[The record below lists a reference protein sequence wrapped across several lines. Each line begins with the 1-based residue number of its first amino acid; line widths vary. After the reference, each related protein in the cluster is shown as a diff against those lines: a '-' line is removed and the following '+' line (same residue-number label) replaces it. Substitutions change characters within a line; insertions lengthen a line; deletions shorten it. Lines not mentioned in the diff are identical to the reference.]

1 MTISEIIAEAMFKPS
16 NSSPP
21 KKPAPQSRQ
30 QQLQQQQYPRSS
42 KICCLSLHDTNKIRL
57 INAPLSLI
65 SPLRLAIFE
74 TWNQPIQHETSLP
87 QCGGHEFKLKGKPWG
102 PPGKNGP
109 LLDSTN
115 LILAML
121 MVLEI
126 RGWSLIMASNVSHLR
141 DEKDS
146 LFFEW
151 VGLRDLLSSR
161 ERDLDEQTLVD
172 PSEHQIDDRGK
183 EMKGKWDGD
192 VEGDVE
198 LFTVELL
205 GYDMIRV
212 TGAPVAVLT
221 AVRLAILRHWTQG
234 IEKEDAKKG
243 AYEFKMEGFPF
254 RTWGSETSI
263 ERSMMLIQALENMR
277 LHGFELCSLMDLDVV
292 GKGKQEKHE
301 KQQKKGRNDGRD
313 KQIVDSWVLRRGNSG
328 RRKDELRQSRLG
340 GDSRGEDERDGWV
353 VRL

>member
-1 MTISEIIAEAMFKPS
+1 MTISQIIAEAMFKPS

-74 TWNQPIQHETSLP
+74 TWNQPIQQETSLP

-121 MVLEI
+121 M
-126 RGWSLIMASNVSHLR
+126 
-141 DEKDS
+141 
-146 LFFEW
+146 
-151 VGLRDLLSSR
+151 
-161 ERDLDEQTLVD
+161 
-172 PSEHQIDDRGK
+172 IDDRGK
-183 EMKGKWDGD
+183 EAKGKWDKD

-212 TGAPVAVLT
+212 TGAPVTVLT

-263 ERSMMLIQALENMR
+263 ERLMMLIQALENMR

-292 GKGKQEKHE
+292 GKGKQEKPE

-313 KQIVDSWVLRRGNSG
+313 KQILDSWVLRRGNSG

>member
-1 MTISEIIAEAMFKPS
+1 MSISEIIAEAMFKPS

-21 KKPAPQSRQ
+21 KKPTQTRQ

-57 INAPLSLI
+57 INAPQSLV

-74 TWNQPIQHETSLP
+74 TWNQPIQQETSLP
-87 QCGGHEFKLKGKPWG
+87 QWGGHEFKLKGKPWG
-102 PPGKNGP
+102 PSGKNGP
-109 LLDSTN
+109 LIDSTN

-126 RGWSLIMASNVSHLR
+126 RGWSLILASNVSRIR

-151 VGLRDLLSSR
+151 VGPKGLLSSR
-161 ERDLDEQTLVD
+161 ERDMDEMPLVD
-172 PSEHQIDDRGK
+172 SSEHKNDDRGK
-183 EMKGKWDGD
+183 EMKGKW
-192 VEGDVE
+192 EEDVE
-198 LFTVELL
+198 LFTVELC
-205 GYDMIRV
+205 GYDIIRV
-212 TGAPVAVLT
+212 TGAPVAILT
-221 AVRLAILRHWTQG
+221 ALRLAILRHWTQG

-243 AYEFKMEGFPF
+243 AYEFRMAGFPF
-254 RTWGSETSI
+254 QTWGSETNI
-263 ERSMMLIQALENMR
+263 ERSMVLIQALENMR
-277 LHGFELCSLMDLDVV
+277 LDGFELCSLMDLDVG
-292 GKGKQEKHE
+292 GKGKQEKKE
-301 KQQKKGRNDGRD
+301 KKGRRD
-313 KQIVDSWVLRRGNSG
+313 KRTVDSWVLRRGSSG

>member
-16 NSSPP
+16 NSSPS
-21 KKPAPQSRQ
+21 KKPVTQCRQ

-74 TWNQPIQHETSLP
+74 TWNQPIQQETSLP
-87 QCGGHEFKLKGKPWG
+87 QCDGHEFKLKGKPWSS
-102 PPGKNGP
+102 GKKGP

-151 VGLRDLLSSR
+151 VGPKGLLSSQ
-161 ERDLDEQTLVD
+161 ERDMDELTLID
-172 PSEHQIDDRGK
+172 ASEYRIDER
-183 EMKGKWDGD
+183 EEAKGKWEGD
-192 VEGDVE
+192 VEGEVE
-198 LFTVELL
+198 LFTVELC
-205 GYDMIRV
+205 GYDIIRV

-221 AVRLAILRHWTQG
+221 ALRLAILRHWTQG

-243 AYEFKMEGFPF
+243 AYEFRMTGFPF

-263 ERSMMLIQALENMR
+263 ERSMMLIQTLENMR

-292 GKGKQEKHE
+292 GKGKQERHE
-301 KQQKKGRNDGRD
+301 KQQKKEKKDGRD
-313 KQIVDSWVLRRGNSG
+313 KQIVDSWVLRRGSSG

-340 GDSRGEDERDGWV
+340 DDSRGEDERDGWV
-353 VRL
+353 VQL